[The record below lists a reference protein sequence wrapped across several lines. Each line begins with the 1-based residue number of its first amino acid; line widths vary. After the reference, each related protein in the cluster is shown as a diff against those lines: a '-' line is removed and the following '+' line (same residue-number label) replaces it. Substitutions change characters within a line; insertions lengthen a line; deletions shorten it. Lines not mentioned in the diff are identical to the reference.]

1 MGGINKAHSPG
12 RVPHVPPD
20 FLWSLV
26 ALANFMRLSLLKAAH
41 AVMEWSRVQ
50 EIRVAWAY
58 MGRKRWGA
66 APSIVPT
73 LRANGS
79 WPERE
84 PWYMEYFDSPACAMH
99 LKTVPETFSAAAVCC
114 KNYFE
119 QARCMVKQAGKRGRP
134 PTPDQP
140 GKMDIR
146 TVAQLANVSIATVS
160 RTINRVSTVNPKM
173 AKRVW
178 EAIEKLDY
186 FPNTQARALVS
197 GRSRLLGL
205 IVSEITNPFFPE
217 LIQGFEDIA
226 VEHGYE
232 ILISS
237 TNYDPRR
244 MSLCIRRMLERRAE
258 GVAVMTFGVEKPLLE
273 QLAERKV
280 PLVFVDVGPERPGI
294 SLLRVDY
301 RHGIQQGVQHL
312 AVMGHRDIA
321 FISGPKRLHSAQ
333 SRLAAFTS
341 SLEECGIA
349 PNPAWLVEG
358 DHTMEGG
365 IEAMDGLLKSRHL
378 PTAVMC
384 SNDMTA
390 IGVLHKLYRAGLRVP
405 DDLSVIG
412 FDDIRIAKVTIP
424 PLTTIQMSC
433 FELARAAVTAL
444 RALVEEGGEPKR
456 SYKINTHLVV
466 RESTGLPKG
475 TLRDLRKAQKSGK
488 RH

>member
-1 MGGINKAHSPG
+1 MAKQAE
-12 RVPHVPPD
+12 
-20 FLWSLV
+20 
-26 ALANFMRLSLLKAAH
+26 KK
-41 AVMEWSRVQ
+41 SR
-50 EIRVAWAY
+50 
-58 MGRKRWGA
+58 
-66 APSIVPT
+66 
-73 LRANGS
+73 
-79 WPERE
+79 
-84 PWYMEYFDSPACAMH
+84 
-99 LKTVPETFSAAAVCC
+99 AAV
-114 KNYFE
+114 E
-119 QARCMVKQAGKRGRP
+119 GR
-134 PTPDQP
+134 D
-140 GKMDIR
+140 KMDIR
-146 TVAQLANVSIATVS
+146 TVARLANVSIATVS
-160 RTINRVSTVNPKM
+160 RTINRVSTVNPRM
-173 AKRVW
+173 AKRVL
-178 EAIEKLDY
+178 EAIAKLDY

-237 TNYDPRR
+237 TNYDPAR
-244 MSLCIRRMLERRAE
+244 MALCIRRMLERRAE

-301 RHGIQQGVQHL
+301 HHGIRQGVQHL
-312 AVMGHRDIA
+312 AALGHRDIA
-321 FISGPKRLHSAQ
+321 FVSGPKRLHSAQ
-333 SRLAAFTS
+333 SRIAAFS
-341 SLEECGIA
+341 KSLAECAIVA
-349 PNPAWLVEG
+349 DPAWIVEG

-365 IEAMDGLLKSRHL
+365 TDAMDRLLKSKHL

-412 FDDIRIAKVTIP
+412 FDDIHIAQVTIP

-444 RALVEEGGEPKR
+444 RAHVEEGGEPKR
-456 SYKINTHLVV
+456 QYKINTHLVV
-466 RESTGLPKG
+466 RESTGFPRG
-475 TLRDLRKAQKSGK
+475 TMLHLRKRGKDTKRTSPAQIRKTAPDE
-488 RH
+488 

>member
-1 MGGINKAHSPG
+1 MA
-12 RVPHVPPD
+12 
-20 FLWSLV
+20 
-26 ALANFMRLSLLKAAH
+26 
-41 AVMEWSRVQ
+41 
-50 EIRVAWAY
+50 
-58 MGRKRWGA
+58 
-66 APSIVPT
+66 
-73 LRANGS
+73 
-79 WPERE
+79 
-84 PWYMEYFDSPACAMH
+84 
-99 LKTVPETFSAAAVCC
+99 
-114 KNYFE
+114 
-119 QARCMVKQAGKRGRP
+119 KQAGKKTRAAVEGR
-134 PTPDQP
+134 D
-140 GKMDIR
+140 KMDIR
-146 TVAQLANVSIATVS
+146 TVARLANVSIATVS
-160 RTINRVSTVNPKM
+160 RTINRVSTVNPRM

-237 TNYDPRR
+237 TNYDPAR
-244 MSLCIRRMLERRAE
+244 MALCIRRMLERRAE

-301 RHGIQQGVQHL
+301 HHGIRQGVQHL
-312 AVMGHRDIA
+312 AALGHRDIA
-321 FISGPKRLHSAQ
+321 FVSGPKRLHSAQ
-333 SRLAAFTS
+333 SRIAAFS
-341 SLEECGIA
+341 KSLAECAIVA
-349 PNPAWLVEG
+349 DPAWIVEG
-358 DHTMEGG
+358 DHTLEGG
-365 IEAMDGLLKSRHL
+365 TDAMDRLLKSKHL

-412 FDDIRIAKVTIP
+412 FDDIHIAQVTIP

-444 RALVEEGGEPKR
+444 RAHVEEGGEPKR
-456 SYKINTHLVV
+456 QYKINTHLVV
-466 RESTGLPKG
+466 RESTGFPRG
-475 TLRDLRKAQKSGK
+475 TMLHLRKRGKDAKRTPAAQARKTAPVE
-488 RH
+488 

>member
-1 MGGINKAHSPG
+1 MA
-12 RVPHVPPD
+12 
-20 FLWSLV
+20 
-26 ALANFMRLSLLKAAH
+26 
-41 AVMEWSRVQ
+41 
-50 EIRVAWAY
+50 
-58 MGRKRWGA
+58 
-66 APSIVPT
+66 
-73 LRANGS
+73 
-79 WPERE
+79 
-84 PWYMEYFDSPACAMH
+84 
-99 LKTVPETFSAAAVCC
+99 
-114 KNYFE
+114 
-119 QARCMVKQAGKRGRP
+119 KQAGEKARAVSDGHE
-134 PTPDQP
+134 
-140 GKMDIR
+140 KMDIR
-146 TVAQLANVSIATVS
+146 TVARLANVSIATVS

-173 AKRVW
+173 AKRVR

-237 TNYDPRR
+237 TNYDPQR

-301 RHGIQQGVQHL
+301 HHGIRQGVQHL
-312 AVMGHRDIA
+312 AALGHRHIA
-321 FISGPKRLHSAQ
+321 FVSGPKRLHSAQ
-333 SRLAAFTS
+333 SRIAAFS
-341 SLEECGIA
+341 KSLAECAIVA
-349 PNPAWLVEG
+349 DPAWIVEG

-365 IEAMDGLLKSRHL
+365 IDAMDRLLKSKHL

-412 FDDIRIAKVTIP
+412 FDDIHIAQVTIP

-444 RALVEEGGEPKR
+444 RAQVEEGGDPKR
-456 SYKINTHLVV
+456 NYKINTHLVV
-466 RESTGLPKG
+466 RESTGFPRG
-475 TLRDLRKAQKSGK
+475 TMLHLRKRGKDAKRTSAAQARKTAPAE
-488 RH
+488 

>member
-1 MGGINKAHSPG
+1 
-12 RVPHVPPD
+12 
-20 FLWSLV
+20 
-26 ALANFMRLSLLKAAH
+26 
-41 AVMEWSRVQ
+41 
-50 EIRVAWAY
+50 
-58 MGRKRWGA
+58 
-66 APSIVPT
+66 
-73 LRANGS
+73 
-79 WPERE
+79 
-84 PWYMEYFDSPACAMH
+84 
-99 LKTVPETFSAAAVCC
+99 
-114 KNYFE
+114 
-119 QARCMVKQAGKRGRP
+119 
-134 PTPDQP
+134 
-140 GKMDIR
+140 MDIR
-146 TVAQLANVSIATVS
+146 TVAKLTNVSIATVS

-232 ILISS
+232 ILVSS
-237 TNYDPRR
+237 TNDDHLR

-258 GVAVMTFGVEKPLLE
+258 GVAVMTFGVERPLLE
-273 QLAERKV
+273 QLAERNV

-294 SLLRVDY
+294 SLLHVDY
-301 RHGIQQGVQHL
+301 RNGIQQGVEHL
-312 AVMGHRDIA
+312 AAQGHRDIG

-333 SRLAAFTS
+333 SRLVAFTR
-341 SLEECGIA
+341 SLEECALAVA
-349 PNPAWLVEG
+349 PASTVEG
-358 DHTMEGG
+358 DHIMEGG
-365 IEAMDGLLKSRHL
+365 MAAMEQLLKSKHM

-390 IGVLHKLYRAGLRVP
+390 IGVLHKIYQAGLRVP

-412 FDDIRIAKVTIP
+412 FDDIHIARVTIP

-444 RALVEEGGEPKR
+444 CAHVEDGREPKR
-456 SYKINTHLVV
+456 NYKIPTRLIV
-466 RESTGLPKG
+466 RESTGFPRG
-475 TLRDLRKAQKSGK
+475 TMLHLRKRGRDAKQTLAAARTKTSTPLSGNS
-488 RH
+488 

>member
-1 MGGINKAHSPG
+1 MA
-12 RVPHVPPD
+12 
-20 FLWSLV
+20 
-26 ALANFMRLSLLKAAH
+26 
-41 AVMEWSRVQ
+41 
-50 EIRVAWAY
+50 
-58 MGRKRWGA
+58 
-66 APSIVPT
+66 
-73 LRANGS
+73 
-79 WPERE
+79 
-84 PWYMEYFDSPACAMH
+84 
-99 LKTVPETFSAAAVCC
+99 
-114 KNYFE
+114 
-119 QARCMVKQAGKRGRP
+119 KQAGEKPRAVSDGHE
-134 PTPDQP
+134 
-140 GKMDIR
+140 KMDIR
-146 TVAQLANVSIATVS
+146 TVARLANVSIATVS

-173 AKRVW
+173 AKRVR

-237 TNYDPRR
+237 TNYDPQR

-301 RHGIQQGVQHL
+301 HHGIRQGVQHL
-312 AVMGHRDIA
+312 AALGHRDIS

-333 SRLAAFTS
+333 SRTLAFS
-341 SLEECGIA
+341 KSLAECAIVA
-349 PNPAWLVEG
+349 NPAWILEG

-365 IEAMDGLLKSRHL
+365 IDAMDRVLKSKHL

-412 FDDIRIAKVTIP
+412 FDDIHIAQVTIP

-444 RALVEEGGEPKR
+444 RAHVEEGGDPKR
-456 SYKINTHLVV
+456 NYKINTHLVV
-466 RESTGLPKG
+466 RESTGFPRG
-475 TLRDLRKAQKSGK
+475 TMLHLRKRGKDAKRASAAQARKTAPAE
-488 RH
+488 